1 VNDQILWFGDIVLK
15 VPIKN
20 IFFLVY
26 MKEKPTYIS
35 SLLEAALDRTM
46 YYSKIGWTRDY
57 FLKETSDGTK
67 RWNGSNYV
75 KR

>member
-1 VNDQILWFGDIVLK
+1 VNDQILRFGDIALQ

-35 SLLEAALDRTM
+35 SLLEAA
-46 YYSKIGWTRDY
+46 GQDY
-57 FLKETSDGTK
+57 VLFQNGTK
-67 RWNGSNYV
+67 KWNGSNYA